1 MSASSTTPEQW
12 AAMSKLVHQFFNRP
26 DAGECLVCI
35 GIESLFRR
43 LRQLTLDLMCN
54 LVSYLEPFRER
65 VDYEALGLVDYPLL
79 IKKPMDLGLVVKK
92 LEQKQYRVLYEC
104 ADDVR
109 LVWSN
114 CMTYNADG
122 SDFYILASN
131 LSKRWEEMY
140 SKTMADLGLTSPPMI
155 KENKLSLE
163 EKRAFAKNLYKITK
177 DELGVVLV
185 ELGEK
190 SPAAITKNAAEDEFE
205 VNVDRIDPVIFVEL
219 TAYMQTCLATKK
231 KNPKKAS
238 KTG

>member
-1 MSASSTTPEQW
+1 MHW
-12 AAMSKLVHQFFNRP
+12 
-26 DAGECLVCI
+26 CI
-35 GIESLFRR
+35 GIESIFCR
-43 LRQLTLDLMCN
+43 LGQLALDLTRD
-54 LVSYLEPFRER
+54 LVSYIEPFRER

-92 LEQKQYRVLYEC
+92 LEQKQYRTLYEC

-122 SDFYILASN
+122 SDFYVLASN
-131 LSKRWEEMY
+131 LSKRWEEKY
-140 SKTMADLGLTSPPMI
+140 SKTMAELGFTAPPMI
-155 KENKLSLE
+155 KENKLTLE
-163 EKRAFAKNLYKITK
+163 EKRAFAKNLYQISK
-177 DELGVVLV
+177 DELGAVLV

-190 SPAAITKNAAEDEFE
+190 SPAALTKNAQEDEYE
-205 VNVDRIDPVIFVEL
+205 INVDRIDPVIFVEL
-219 TAYMQTCLATKK
+219 TTYMQTCLATKK